1 MRNAGAVD
9 LPADVRDDDSGAPG
23 REKQCMTS
31 SDAATGPGDDGHPV
45 VESQLVHPH
54 FLSYGLSGLGPR
66 SIGNVSTDRMPGL

>member
-1 MRNAGAVD
+1 
-9 LPADVRDDDSGAPG
+9 
-23 REKQCMTS
+23 MTS